1 MCSKDVTIIQRLLEG
16 LTPLDERDVAS
27 MDIRWKNVK
36 ATEDHMVVKFHCF
49 RSTRIN
55 SCSQKSKNT
64 YFYHLD
70 LLIHMVCKRGESFS
84 CCLACSQD
92 CTN

>member
-1 MCSKDVTIIQRLLEG
+1 MSIIQRLLEG
-16 LTPLDERDVAS
+16 LIPLGESDVAT
-27 MDIRWKNVK
+27 MDIRGKNVK
-36 ATEDHMVVKFHCF
+36 ATEVRQKKVPKFHCF
-49 RSTRIN
+49 LSTKRN
-55 SCSQKSKNT
+55 SSSQKSKNT